1 MDSYWHSR
9 QTLADAAMEKDE
21 RALSIRVH
29 NAYESELRRL
39 NREIAEYYQR
49 YGENGVLEYRRL
61 METMDP
67 KDREL
72 LIRDCDEFLRQHPDM
87 QSIVDVRK
95 SIYKLN
101 RLEGLQASARLH
113 LYQATGDVVQRIDNH
128 IMRQSLRGAN
138 TAAEAMGFGRS
149 FYSMDSDAVRRF
161 VDTVWTGNT
170 SYSQRIWDNT
180 ETLASYVAQDMSKAL
195 ARGDSYQRIAKALEK
210 RFVDVPQS
218 SLMRLVYT
226 EGTYVSRMAQVEEL
240 KREGFDSY
248 TIEVVHDERACEE
261 CEGVNGSTFRFED
274 MQVGVNFPPLHPYC
288 RCQIA
293 PAVNDWGAWQQKQ
306 EELGQRDKTPKQV
319 EKAKE
324 NTMLRWG
331 SKDDKR
337 AKEER
342 IKAYTDRIR
351 DLDSK
356 IVEAAK
362 KGQNGLDRL
371 LSQIS
376 PDEGMI
382 TTQIGAKFDGKEL
395 NVAIR
400 LADMGSD
407 VSFIKASSKPGSHTP
422 DMLKDGVP
430 VEIKRVES
438 SSVKRLF
445 KKMWEASSQSRDIV
459 IDLSLESISEQ
470 DAEKT
475 AKEFLE
481 TPLSRYQSNYEKKHS
496 TGNRNY
502 KKQIRADSVTLMLHD
517 KVITVKR

>member
-1 MDSYWHSR
+1 MSTYWQRR
-9 QTLADAAMEKDE
+9 QNMADAAMERDE
-21 RALSIRVH
+21 RALSKRVGQ
-29 NAYESELRRL
+29 AYTRELKGL
-39 NREIAEYYQR
+39 EREIAEYYQR

-67 KDREL
+67 SDREL

-95 SIYKLN
+95 SIYQLN

-113 LYQATGDVVQRIDNH
+113 LYQATGDVVQRVDNH

-138 TAAEAMGFGRS
+138 TAAEAMGFGRA

-248 TIEVVHDERACEE
+248 IMQAVHDGRTCEQ
-261 CEGVNGSTFRFED
+261 CHGVEGKTFRFED

-293 PAVNDWGAWQQKQ
+293 PAVDDWDAWQQKQ
-306 EELGQRDKTPKQV
+306 DKLGQRQKLARV
-319 EKAKE
+319 EE
-324 NTMLRWG
+324 N
-331 SKDDKR
+331 
-337 AKEER
+337 
-342 IKAYTDRIR
+342 
-351 DLDSK
+351 
-356 IVEAAK
+356 EAFVKAK
-362 KGQNGLDRL
+362 KGGKNRYSVNYKRVNTKEYHDKFGQLPVPKPVQEQLYIQTGRMLQELDGTPYERLVALDARTGDLVADTYSHELVKLAANFNKDELKIVRKHKNGIIL
-371 LSQIS
+371 LHNHPGDSYPSLSDIYS
-376 PDEGMI
+376 AMMTEGVSGSLVSGHGGTVYYI
-382 TTQIGAKFDGKEL
+382 EPIKLHGFEERYSILLEEAKQFTTEIERAQLIAF
-395 NVAIR
+395 IR
-400 LADMGSD
+400 LEEENE
-407 VSFIKASSKPGSHTP
+407 VKKWYRV
-422 DMLKDGVP
+422 LK
-430 VEIKRVES
+430 I
-438 SSVKRLF
+438 
-445 KKMWEASSQSRDIV
+445 
-459 IDLSLESISEQ
+459 
-470 DAEKT
+470 
-475 AKEFLE
+475 
-481 TPLSRYQSNYEKKHS
+481 
-496 TGNRNY
+496 
-502 KKQIRADSVTLMLHD
+502 
-517 KVITVKR
+517 

>member
-1 MDSYWHSR
+1 MDSYWHKR

-49 YGENGVLEYRRL
+49 YGENGILEYRRL

-95 SIYKLN
+95 SIYQLN

-113 LYQATGDVVQRIDNH
+113 LYQATGDVVQRVDNH

-138 TAAEAMGFGRS
+138 TAAEAMGVGRS

-161 VDTVWTGNT
+161 VDTVWTGSA

-226 EGTYVSRMAQVEEL
+226 EGTYVSRMAQAEEL

-248 TIEVVHDERACEE
+248 TIQAVHDGRTCEQ
-261 CEGVNGSTFRFED
+261 CHGVEGKTFRFED

-293 PAVNDWGAWQQKQ
+293 PAVDDWDAWQQKQ
-306 EELGQRDKTPKQV
+306 EEFGQRQKLARV
-319 EKAKE
+319 EE
-324 NTMLRWG
+324 N
-331 SKDDKR
+331 
-337 AKEER
+337 
-342 IKAYTDRIR
+342 
-351 DLDSK
+351 
-356 IVEAAK
+356 EAFVKAK
-362 KGQNGLDRL
+362 KGGKNRYSVNYKRVNTKEYHDKFGQLPVPKPVQEQLYIQTGRMLQELDGTPYERLVALDARTGDLVADTYSHELVKLAANFNKDELKIVRKHKNGIVL
-371 LSQIS
+371 LHNHPGDSYPSLSDIYS
-376 PDEGMI
+376 AMMTEGVSGSLVSGHGGTVYYI
-382 TTQIGAKFDGKEL
+382 EPIKLHGFEERYSILLEEAKQFTTEIERAQLIAF
-395 NVAIR
+395 IR
-400 LADMGSD
+400 LEEENE
-407 VSFIKASSKPGSHTP
+407 VKKWYRV
-422 DMLKDGVP
+422 LK
-430 VEIKRVES
+430 I
-438 SSVKRLF
+438 
-445 KKMWEASSQSRDIV
+445 
-459 IDLSLESISEQ
+459 
-470 DAEKT
+470 
-475 AKEFLE
+475 
-481 TPLSRYQSNYEKKHS
+481 
-496 TGNRNY
+496 
-502 KKQIRADSVTLMLHD
+502 
-517 KVITVKR
+517 

>member
-49 YGENGVLEYRRL
+49 YGENGILEYRRL

-95 SIYKLN
+95 SIYQLN

-113 LYQATGDVVQRIDNH
+113 LYQATGDVVQRVDNH

-138 TAAEAMGFGRS
+138 TAAEAMRFGRS

-161 VDTVWTGNT
+161 VDTVWTGSA

-226 EGTYVSRMAQVEEL
+226 EGTYVSRMAQAEEL

-248 TIEVVHDERACEE
+248 TIQAVHDGRTCEQ
-261 CEGVNGSTFRFED
+261 CHGVEGKTFRFED
-274 MQVGVNFPPLHPYC
+274 IQVGVNFPPIHPYC

-293 PAVNDWGAWQQKQ
+293 PAVDDWDAWQQKQ
-306 EELGQRDKTPKQV
+306 LDKKQAERAAKAVEEKTPIHNVISETSKVVFTKKQVGKKLRKHAREWGLDPSLKEDRDK
-319 EKAKE
+319 
-324 NTMLRWG
+324 
-331 SKDDKR
+331 
-337 AKEER
+337 
-342 IKAYTDRIR
+342 
-351 DLDSK
+351 
-356 IVEAAK
+356 
-362 KGQNGLDRL
+362 
-371 LSQIS
+371 
-376 PDEGMI
+376 
-382 TTQIGAKFDGKEL
+382 F
-395 NVAIR
+395 
-400 LADMGSD
+400 
-407 VSFIKASSKPGSHTP
+407 
-422 DMLKDGVP
+422 
-430 VEIKRVES
+430 VEICNEIIENAERV
-438 SSVKRLF
+438 
-445 KKMWEASSQSRDIV
+445 
-459 IDLSLESISEQ
+459 
-470 DAEKT
+470 
-475 AKEFLE
+475 
-481 TPLSRYQSNYEKKHS
+481 S
-496 TGNRNY
+496 TGEWWGQDNSPCTFYEYDGNLVIVDSEGNFVTVMRGGATNVRY
-502 KKQIRADSVTLMLHD
+502 SRSTKKDSRA
-517 KVITVKR
+517 

>member
-29 NAYESELRRL
+29 NSYESELRRL

-61 METMDP
+61 METMDA

-95 SIYKLN
+95 SIYQLN

-113 LYQATGDVVQRIDNH
+113 LYQATGDMVQRIDNH

-161 VDTVWTGNT
+161 VDTAWTGNT

-293 PAVNDWGAWQQKQ
+293 PAVDDWDAWQQKQ
-306 EELGQRDKTPKQV
+306 EELAKQKQARV
-319 EKAKE
+319 EENEAFVKAKKDGKNRYSVNYKRV
-324 NTMLRWG
+324 NTKEYHDKFGQLPVSKPVQEQLYIQTGRMLQELDGTPYERLVALDARTGDLVADTYSHELVKLAANFDKDELKIVRKHKNGTILLHNHPGDSYPSFADVYSAMTTEGVSG
-331 SKDDKR
+331 SLVSGHGGTVYYIEPLQLQGF
-337 AKEER
+337 EER
-342 IKAYTDRIR
+342 YNILLEEAKQFTTEMERAQLIAFINLEEENEVKKWYRV
-351 DLDSK
+351 LK
-356 IVEAAK
+356 I
-362 KGQNGLDRL
+362 
-371 LSQIS
+371 
-376 PDEGMI
+376 
-382 TTQIGAKFDGKEL
+382 
-395 NVAIR
+395 
-400 LADMGSD
+400 
-407 VSFIKASSKPGSHTP
+407 
-422 DMLKDGVP
+422 
-430 VEIKRVES
+430 
-438 SSVKRLF
+438 
-445 KKMWEASSQSRDIV
+445 
-459 IDLSLESISEQ
+459 
-470 DAEKT
+470 
-475 AKEFLE
+475 
-481 TPLSRYQSNYEKKHS
+481 
-496 TGNRNY
+496 
-502 KKQIRADSVTLMLHD
+502 
-517 KVITVKR
+517 

>member
-1 MDSYWHSR
+1 MDSYWHQR

-21 RALSIRVH
+21 RALSVRVH

-61 METMDP
+61 METMDA

-72 LIRDCDEFLRQHPDM
+72 LIRDCDEFLRQNPDM

-95 SIYKLN
+95 SIYQLN

-149 FYSMDSDAVRRF
+149 FYNMDSDAVRRF

-261 CEGVNGSTFRFED
+261 CEGVSGSTFRFED

-293 PAVNDWGAWQQKQ
+293 PAVSDWDAWQQKQ
-306 EELGQRDKTPKQV
+306 EELGQRQA
-319 EKAKE
+319 EK
-324 NTMLRWG
+324 
-331 SKDDKR
+331 
-337 AKEER
+337 
-342 IKAYTDRIR
+342 
-351 DLDSK
+351 
-356 IVEAAK
+356 AAK
-362 KGQNGLDRL
+362 KKAGYKVSAGRR
-371 LSQIS
+371 SRIFGEPEEAS
-376 PDEGMI
+376 FI
-382 TTQIGAKFDGKEL
+382 FDGKEIWSGTGTVNNVDMPPKEDL
-395 NVAIR
+395 LKLLPGSGHTSLHNVA
-400 LADMGSD
+400 L
-407 VSFIKASSKPGSHTP
+407 VHTHTTRVGGTLSVE
-422 DMLKDGVP
+422 DINVLVEYGLKSNTARETQGEKRQFVLERTHEANIELGREL
-430 VEIKRVES
+430 VEDY
-438 SSVKRLF
+438 RLF
-445 KKMWEASSQSRDIV
+445 IQATWDRVSYSYW
-459 IDLSLESISEQ
+459 LEHYQALGIPFYDADTTE
-470 DAEKT
+470 AEKMLR
-475 AKEFLE
+475 EFQHKWLME
-481 TPLSRYQSNYEKKHS
+481 NAQRYGYNY
-496 TGNRNY
+496 Y
-502 KKQIRADSVTLMLHD
+502 
-517 KVITVKR
+517 VK

>member
-95 SIYKLN
+95 SIYQLN

-128 IMRQSLRGAN
+128 IVRQSLRGAN

-293 PAVNDWGAWQQKQ
+293 PAVDDWDVWQQKQ
-306 EELGQRDKTPKQV
+306 EELARQ
-319 EKAKE
+319 KAMEESYE
-324 NTMLRWG
+324 NWEG
-331 SKDDKR
+331 
-337 AKEER
+337 
-342 IKAYTDRIR
+342 
-351 DLDSK
+351 
-356 IVEAAK
+356 VGAK
-362 KGQNGLDRL
+362 KGDKRKVGRISDNPLNPKPGDGSVVYVKDKDKLEPHEIRTVDDLVRL
-371 LSQIS
+371 GYKVVVSKEDSSAASNIDL
-376 PDEGMI
+376 EL
-382 TTQIGAKFDGKEL
+382 GADKQKWEMK
-395 NVAIR
+395 NVAGGKSSINKR
-400 LADMGSD
+400 MREAYHKWVKLGLKADD
-407 VSFIKASSKPGSHTP
+407 ET
-422 DMLKDGVP
+422 
-430 VEIKRVES
+430 RV
-438 SSVKRLF
+438 
-445 KKMWEASSQSRDIV
+445 
-459 IDLSLESISEQ
+459 
-470 DAEKT
+470 
-475 AKEFLE
+475 
-481 TPLSRYQSNYEKKHS
+481 
-496 TGNRNY
+496 
-502 KKQIRADSVTLMLHD
+502 
-517 KVITVKR
+517 VITSYGSEIDEETIIEEIASRMKDYAAEVIYIYRSGEKAIFLKS

>member
-67 KDREL
+67 SDREL
-72 LIRDCDEFLRQHPDM
+72 LIRDCDEFLRQHPNM

-95 SIYKLN
+95 SIYQLN

-261 CEGVNGSTFRFED
+261 CEGVNGSTFRFDD

-293 PAVNDWGAWQQKQ
+293 PAVDDWDAWQQKQ
-306 EELGQRDKTPKQV
+306 EELGQRQAEKT
-319 EKAKE
+319 
-324 NTMLRWG
+324 L
-331 SKDDKR
+331 
-337 AKEER
+337 ER
-342 IKAYTDRIR
+342 ISGARGAVSGALY
-351 DLDSK
+351 S
-356 IVEAAK
+356 
-362 KGQNGLDRL
+362 
-371 LSQIS
+371 
-376 PDEGMI
+376 DEVSNHSRME
-382 TTQIGAKFDGKEL
+382 QH
-395 NVAIR
+395 AIR
-400 LADMGSD
+400 YYDAVRSRDRTEEITKVTNNS
-407 VSFIKASSKPGSHTP
+407 
-422 DMLKDGVP
+422 GV
-430 VEIKRVES
+430 
-438 SSVKRLF
+438 
-445 KKMWEASSQSRDIV
+445 SRDIV
-459 IDLSLESISEQ
+459 EDAYQHIFYDIHLNDDNELTRFDPDYYMAVSWQHLSNNEDIQEMDIVMLYHE
-470 DAEKT
+470 ATEKHLMDNGMPYVEAHHMT
-475 AKEFLE
+475 E
-481 TPLSRYQSNYEKKHS
+481 EKFGYDYGSMVEELKKRKKG
-496 TGNRNY
+496 GN
-502 KKQIRADSVTLMLHD
+502 Q
-517 KVITVKR
+517 

>member
-21 RALSIRVH
+21 RALSVRVH

-95 SIYKLN
+95 SIYQLN

-128 IMRQSLRGAN
+128 IVRQSLRGAN

-149 FYSMDSDAVRRF
+149 FYNMDSDAVRRF

-293 PAVNDWGAWQQKQ
+293 PAVDDWDAWQQKQ
-306 EELGQRDKTPKQV
+306 EELARQ
-319 EKAKE
+319 KAMEESYE
-324 NTMLRWG
+324 NWEG
-331 SKDDKR
+331 
-337 AKEER
+337 
-342 IKAYTDRIR
+342 
-351 DLDSK
+351 
-356 IVEAAK
+356 VGAK
-362 KGQNGLDRL
+362 KGDKRKVGRISDNPLNPKPGDGSVVYVKDKDKLEPHEIRTVDDLVRL
-371 LSQIS
+371 GYKVVVSKEDSSAASNIDL
-376 PDEGMI
+376 EL
-382 TTQIGAKFDGKEL
+382 GADKQKWEMK
-395 NVAIR
+395 NVAGGKSSINKR
-400 LADMGSD
+400 MREAYHKWVKLGLKADD
-407 VSFIKASSKPGSHTP
+407 ET
-422 DMLKDGVP
+422 
-430 VEIKRVES
+430 RV
-438 SSVKRLF
+438 
-445 KKMWEASSQSRDIV
+445 
-459 IDLSLESISEQ
+459 
-470 DAEKT
+470 
-475 AKEFLE
+475 
-481 TPLSRYQSNYEKKHS
+481 
-496 TGNRNY
+496 
-502 KKQIRADSVTLMLHD
+502 
-517 KVITVKR
+517 VITSYGSEIDEETIIEEIASRMKDYAAEVIYIYRSGEKAIFLKS

>member
-1 MDSYWHSR
+1 MDSYWHQR

-21 RALSIRVH
+21 RALSLRVH

-95 SIYKLN
+95 SIYQLN

-261 CEGVNGSTFRFED
+261 CEGVSGSTFRFED

-293 PAVNDWGAWQQKQ
+293 PAVSDWDAWESEQID
-306 EELGQRDKTPKQV
+306 RDKVRKVLGFSEGEGELENWKKERENLSVDMEKIRSKTYRSHVRQMFGELSDTVQQDIERMLSHRSGTPYEDLYV
-319 EKAKE
+319 YDLTDGA
-324 NTMLRWG
+324 RIG
-331 SKDDKR
+331 SVVTHQKPFEVNPT
-337 AKEER
+337 EE
-342 IKAYTDRIR
+342 I
-351 DLDSK
+351 
-356 IVEAAK
+356 AK
-362 KGQNGLDRL
+362 KIRGVVEEGHAVSILHNHPGSSIPSAPDIQSL
-371 LSQIS
+371 IS
-376 PDEGMI
+376 
-382 TTQIGAKFDGKEL
+382 TGAKFGVIAAHDGTIYRFE
-395 NVAIR
+395 VVGDPAPEYTIDVDTVQR
-400 LADMGSD
+400 L
-407 VSFIKASSKPGSHTP
+407 
-422 DMLKDGVP
+422 LQL
-430 VEIKRVES
+430 R
-438 SSVKRLF
+438 
-445 KKMWEASSQSRDIV
+445 
-459 IDLSLESISEQ
+459 Q
-470 DAEKT
+470 DD
-475 AKEFLE
+475 
-481 TPLSRYQSNYEKKHS
+481 SEKKLLEAFERLLGVRIEHL
-496 TGNRNY
+496 R
-502 KKQIRADSVTLMLHD
+502 
-517 KVITVKR
+517 

>member
-21 RALSIRVH
+21 RALSVRVH

-95 SIYKLN
+95 SIYQLN

-138 TAAEAMGFGRS
+138 TTAEAMGFGRA

-261 CEGVNGSTFRFED
+261 CEGVSGSTFRFED

-293 PAVNDWGAWQQKQ
+293 PAVDDWDAWQQKQ
-306 EELGQRDKTPKQV
+306 EELARQ
-319 EKAKE
+319 KAMEESYE
-324 NTMLRWG
+324 NWEG
-331 SKDDKR
+331 
-337 AKEER
+337 
-342 IKAYTDRIR
+342 
-351 DLDSK
+351 
-356 IVEAAK
+356 VGAK
-362 KGQNGLDRL
+362 KGDKRKVGKLSDNPFNPKPGDGSVVYVKDKDKLEPHEIRTVDDLVRL
-371 LSQIS
+371 GYKVVVSKEDSSAASNIDL
-376 PDEGMI
+376 EL
-382 TTQIGAKFDGKEL
+382 GADKQKWEMK
-395 NVAIR
+395 NVAGGKSSINKR
-400 LADMGSD
+400 MREAYHKWVKLGLKADD
-407 VSFIKASSKPGSHTP
+407 ET
-422 DMLKDGVP
+422 
-430 VEIKRVES
+430 RV
-438 SSVKRLF
+438 
-445 KKMWEASSQSRDIV
+445 
-459 IDLSLESISEQ
+459 
-470 DAEKT
+470 
-475 AKEFLE
+475 
-481 TPLSRYQSNYEKKHS
+481 
-496 TGNRNY
+496 
-502 KKQIRADSVTLMLHD
+502 
-517 KVITVKR
+517 VITSYGSEIDEETIIEEIASRMKDYAAEVIYIYRSGEKAIFLKS

>member
-1 MDSYWHSR
+1 M
-9 QTLADAAMEKDE
+9 
-21 RALSIRVH
+21 
-29 NAYESELRRL
+29 

-49 YGENGVLEYRRL
+49 YGENGILEYRRL

-95 SIYKLN
+95 SIYQLN

-113 LYQATGDVVQRIDNH
+113 LYQATGDVVQRVDNH

-161 VDTVWTGNT
+161 VDTVWTGSA

-226 EGTYVSRMAQVEEL
+226 EGTYVSRMAQAEEL

-248 TIEVVHDERACEE
+248 TIQAVHDGRTCEQ
-261 CEGVNGSTFRFED
+261 CHGVEGKTFRFED

-293 PAVNDWGAWQQKQ
+293 PAVDDWDAWQQKQ
-306 EELGQRDKTPKQV
+306 EEFGQRQKLARV
-319 EKAKE
+319 EE
-324 NTMLRWG
+324 N
-331 SKDDKR
+331 
-337 AKEER
+337 
-342 IKAYTDRIR
+342 
-351 DLDSK
+351 
-356 IVEAAK
+356 EAFVKAK
-362 KGQNGLDRL
+362 KGGKNRYSVNYKRVNTKEYHDKFGQLPVPKPVQEQLYIQTGRMLQELDGTPYERLVALDARTGDLVADTYSHELVKLAANFNKDELKIVRKHKNGIVL
-371 LSQIS
+371 LHNHPGDSYPSLSDIYS
-376 PDEGMI
+376 AMMTEGVSGSLVSGHGGTVYYI
-382 TTQIGAKFDGKEL
+382 EPIKLHGFEERYSILLEEAKQFTTEIERAQLIAF
-395 NVAIR
+395 IR
-400 LADMGSD
+400 LEEENE
-407 VSFIKASSKPGSHTP
+407 VKKWYRV
-422 DMLKDGVP
+422 LK
-430 VEIKRVES
+430 I
-438 SSVKRLF
+438 
-445 KKMWEASSQSRDIV
+445 
-459 IDLSLESISEQ
+459 
-470 DAEKT
+470 
-475 AKEFLE
+475 
-481 TPLSRYQSNYEKKHS
+481 
-496 TGNRNY
+496 
-502 KKQIRADSVTLMLHD
+502 
-517 KVITVKR
+517 

>member
-95 SIYKLN
+95 SIYQLN

-113 LYQATGDVVQRIDNH
+113 LYQATGDVAQRIDNH

-138 TAAEAMGFGRS
+138 AAAEAMGFGRS

-248 TIEVVHDERACEE
+248 TMQAVHDGKACEQ
-261 CEGVNGSTFRFED
+261 CHGVEGKTFRFED

-293 PAVNDWGAWQQKQ
+293 PAVDDWDAWQQRQ
-306 EELGQRDKTPKQV
+306 EELARQKQARV
-319 EKAKE
+319 EENEAFVKAKKNGKNRYSVNYKRVNTKEYHDKFGQLPVSTQVQEQLYVQTGRMLQELDGTPYERLVALDARTGDLVADTYSHELVKLAANFDKDELKIVRKHKNGTILLHNHPGDSYPSLADIYSAMTTE
-324 NTMLRWG
+324 NVLG
-331 SKDDKR
+331 SLVSGHGGTVYYIEPIKLHDF
-337 AKEER
+337 EER
-342 IKAYTDRIR
+342 YNILLEMAKQLTTEIEDAQQIALMRLIKENEVKKWYRV
-351 DLDSK
+351 LK
-356 IVEAAK
+356 I
-362 KGQNGLDRL
+362 
-371 LSQIS
+371 
-376 PDEGMI
+376 
-382 TTQIGAKFDGKEL
+382 
-395 NVAIR
+395 
-400 LADMGSD
+400 
-407 VSFIKASSKPGSHTP
+407 
-422 DMLKDGVP
+422 
-430 VEIKRVES
+430 
-438 SSVKRLF
+438 
-445 KKMWEASSQSRDIV
+445 
-459 IDLSLESISEQ
+459 
-470 DAEKT
+470 
-475 AKEFLE
+475 
-481 TPLSRYQSNYEKKHS
+481 
-496 TGNRNY
+496 
-502 KKQIRADSVTLMLHD
+502 
-517 KVITVKR
+517 

>member
-95 SIYKLN
+95 SIYQLN

-138 TAAEAMGFGRS
+138 TAAETMGFGRS

-248 TIEVVHDERACEE
+248 TMQAVHDGKACEQ
-261 CEGVNGSTFRFED
+261 CHGVEGKTFRFED

-293 PAVNDWGAWQQKQ
+293 PAVDDWDAWQQKQ
-306 EELGQRDKTPKQV
+306 EELAKQKQARV
-319 EKAKE
+319 EENEAFVKAKKNGKNRYSVNYKRV
-324 NTMLRWG
+324 NTKEYHDKFGQLPVSKPVQEQLYIQTGRMLQELDGTPYERLVALDARTGDLVADTYSHELFKSRANFDKDELKIVRKHKNGTILLHNHPGDSYPSLADIYSAMMTEGVSG
-331 SKDDKR
+331 SLVSGHGGTVYYIEPLQLQGF
-337 AKEER
+337 EER
-342 IKAYTDRIR
+342 YNILLEEAKQFTTEMERAQLIAFINLEEENEVKKWYRV
-351 DLDSK
+351 LK
-356 IVEAAK
+356 I
-362 KGQNGLDRL
+362 
-371 LSQIS
+371 
-376 PDEGMI
+376 
-382 TTQIGAKFDGKEL
+382 
-395 NVAIR
+395 
-400 LADMGSD
+400 
-407 VSFIKASSKPGSHTP
+407 
-422 DMLKDGVP
+422 
-430 VEIKRVES
+430 
-438 SSVKRLF
+438 
-445 KKMWEASSQSRDIV
+445 
-459 IDLSLESISEQ
+459 
-470 DAEKT
+470 
-475 AKEFLE
+475 
-481 TPLSRYQSNYEKKHS
+481 
-496 TGNRNY
+496 
-502 KKQIRADSVTLMLHD
+502 
-517 KVITVKR
+517 

>member
-21 RALSIRVH
+21 RALSLRVH

-113 LYQATGDVVQRIDNH
+113 LYQATGDVAQRIDNH

-248 TIEVVHDERACEE
+248 TMQAVHDGKACEQ
-261 CEGVNGSTFRFED
+261 CHGVEGKTFRFED

-293 PAVNDWGAWQQKQ
+293 PAVDDWGAWQQKQ
-306 EELGQRDKTPKQV
+306 EELARQKLSRV
-319 EKAKE
+319 EE
-324 NTMLRWG
+324 NE
-331 SKDDKR
+331 
-337 AKEER
+337 AF
-342 IKAYTDRIR
+342 IR
-351 DLDSK
+351 
-356 IVEAAK
+356 AK
-362 KGQNGLDRL
+362 KGDKNRYSVNYKRVNTKEYHDKFGQLSVPKPVQEQLYIQTGRMLQELDGTPYERLVSLDARTGDLVADTYSHELVKLAACFNKDELEIVRKHKNGTIL
-371 LSQIS
+371 LHNHPGDSYPS
-376 PDEGMI
+376 
-382 TTQIGAKFDGKEL
+382 
-395 NVAIR
+395 
-400 LADMGSD
+400 LADIYSAMMTEGVSGSL
-407 VSFIKASSKPGSHTP
+407 VSGHGGTMYYIEPIKLRDFEERYNILLEEAKQFTTEIERAQLIAFIHLEEENEVKKWYRV
-422 DMLKDGVP
+422 LK
-430 VEIKRVES
+430 I
-438 SSVKRLF
+438 
-445 KKMWEASSQSRDIV
+445 
-459 IDLSLESISEQ
+459 
-470 DAEKT
+470 
-475 AKEFLE
+475 
-481 TPLSRYQSNYEKKHS
+481 
-496 TGNRNY
+496 
-502 KKQIRADSVTLMLHD
+502 
-517 KVITVKR
+517 

>member
-39 NREIAEYYQR
+39 NREIASYYQR
-49 YGENGVLEYRRL
+49 YGEDNVIAYRRL

-67 KDREL
+67 VDRDL
-72 LIRDCDEFLRQHPDM
+72 LIRDCDKFLRQYPDM

-95 SIYKLN
+95 SIYQLN
-101 RLEGLQASARLH
+101 RLEGLQASARVHFYNVTFEVSGYVDKH
-113 LYQATGDVVQRIDNH
+113 LLE
-128 IMRQSLRGAN
+128 QSLRGAN
-138 TAAEAMGFGRS
+138 TAAEAMGFGRA

-170 SYSQRIWDNT
+170 SYSKRIWDNT
-180 ETLASYVAQDMSKAL
+180 ETLASYVAQDMAKAF

-226 EGTYVSRMAQVEEL
+226 EGTYVSRMAQAEEL

-248 TIEVVHDERACEE
+248 TMQAVHDGRTCEQ
-261 CEGVNGSTFRFED
+261 CHGVEGKTFRFED

-293 PAVNDWGAWQQKQ
+293 PAVDDWDAW
-306 EELGQRDKTPKQV
+306 EAGQRDKTPKQV

-331 SKDDKR
+331 SDDGKR

-376 PDEGMI
+376 PDQGMI
-382 TTQIGAKFDGKEL
+382 TTQTGAKFDGKEL

-400 LADMGSD
+400 LAGAGSD

-459 IDLSLESISEQ
+459 IDLSLETISEQ

>member
-72 LIRDCDEFLRQHPDM
+72 LIRDCDEFLRQHPGM

-95 SIYKLN
+95 SIYQLN
-101 RLEGLQASARLH
+101 RLEGLQTSARLH
-113 LYQATGDVVQRIDNH
+113 LYQATGDMVQRIDNH
-128 IMRQSLRGAN
+128 IVRQSLRGAN
-138 TAAEAMGFGRS
+138 TAAEAMGFGRA

-248 TIEVVHDERACEE
+248 TMQAVHDGKACEQ
-261 CEGVNGSTFRFED
+261 CHGVEGKTFRFED

-293 PAVNDWGAWQQKQ
+293 PAVDDWDAWQQKQ
-306 EELGQRDKTPKQV
+306 EELARQKATEDARENWEGVGAKKASKRKIGELSGNPLNPKPGEGSVTYEKPRDNLEPHEVKTVDDLVRFGYKVVVSGEDPDAPANIDLELGPKRQKWEMKNVGDGKHAV
-319 EKAKE
+319 EDRMRDGYHKWKKLGINPSESRMVITSYNATKDE
-324 NTMLRWG
+324 QDIIDDIKFRMKKYAVEVIYIYRDG
-331 SKDDKR
+331 SK
-337 AKEER
+337 
-342 IKAYTDRIR
+342 
-351 DLDSK
+351 
-356 IVEAAK
+356 
-362 KGQNGLDRL
+362 
-371 LSQIS
+371 
-376 PDEGMI
+376 
-382 TTQIGAKFDGKEL
+382 
-395 NVAIR
+395 
-400 LADMGSD
+400 
-407 VSFIKASSKPGSHTP
+407 
-422 DMLKDGVP
+422 
-430 VEIKRVES
+430 
-438 SSVKRLF
+438 
-445 KKMWEASSQSRDIV
+445 
-459 IDLSLESISEQ
+459 SI
-470 DAEKT
+470 
-475 AKEFLE
+475 F
-481 TPLSRYQSNYEKKHS
+481 LSR
-496 TGNRNY
+496 
-502 KKQIRADSVTLMLHD
+502 
-517 KVITVKR
+517 

>member
-29 NAYESELRRL
+29 SAYESELRRL

-49 YGENGVLEYRRL
+49 YGENDVLEYRRL

-95 SIYKLN
+95 SIYQLN

-128 IMRQSLRGAN
+128 IVRQSLRGAN

-261 CEGVNGSTFRFED
+261 CEGVNGSTFRFDD

-293 PAVNDWGAWQQKQ
+293 PAVDDWDAWQQKQ
-306 EELGQRDKTPKQV
+306 EELGQ
-319 EKAKE
+319 
-324 NTMLRWG
+324 
-331 SKDDKR
+331 
-337 AKEER
+337 
-342 IKAYTDRIR
+342 
-351 DLDSK
+351 
-356 IVEAAK
+356 
-362 KGQNGLDRL
+362 GQ
-371 LSQIS
+371 
-376 PDEGMI
+376 
-382 TTQIGAKFDGKEL
+382 
-395 NVAIR
+395 
-400 LADMGSD
+400 
-407 VSFIKASSKPGSHTP
+407 
-422 DMLKDGVP
+422 
-430 VEIKRVES
+430 
-438 SSVKRLF
+438 
-445 KKMWEASSQSRDIV
+445 
-459 IDLSLESISEQ
+459 
-470 DAEKT
+470 AEKT
-475 AKEFLE
+475 LE
-481 TPLSRYQSNYEKKHS
+481 RISGARGAVSGALYSDEVGNFDRMEQHAIRYYDAVRSRDRTEEITKVTNNSGVSRDVVEDAYQHIFYDLHLDHKNNLTRFDPDYYMAVSWQHLSNNEDIQEMDIVMLYHEATEKHLMDNGMPYVEAHCTANEKYGYNYESFVEELKKRKKG
-496 TGNRNY
+496 GN
-502 KKQIRADSVTLMLHD
+502 Q
-517 KVITVKR
+517 

>member
-49 YGENGVLEYRRL
+49 YGENGILEYRRL

-95 SIYKLN
+95 SIYQLN

-113 LYQATGDVVQRIDNH
+113 LYQATGDVVQRVDNH

-161 VDTVWTGNT
+161 VDTVWTGSA

-226 EGTYVSRMAQVEEL
+226 EGTYVSRMAQAEEL

-248 TIEVVHDERACEE
+248 TIQAVHDGRTCEQ
-261 CEGVNGSTFRFED
+261 CHGVEGKTFRFED

-293 PAVNDWGAWQQKQ
+293 PAVDDWDAWQQKQ
-306 EELGQRDKTPKQV
+306 EEFGQRQKLARV
-319 EKAKE
+319 EE
-324 NTMLRWG
+324 N
-331 SKDDKR
+331 
-337 AKEER
+337 
-342 IKAYTDRIR
+342 
-351 DLDSK
+351 
-356 IVEAAK
+356 EAFVKAK
-362 KGQNGLDRL
+362 KGGKNRYSVNYKRVNTKEYHDKFGQLPVPKPVQEQLYIQTGRMLQELDGTPYERLVALDARTGDLVADTYSHELVKLAANFNKDELKIVRKHKNGIVL
-371 LSQIS
+371 LHNHPGDSYPSLSDIYS
-376 PDEGMI
+376 AMMTEGVSGSLVSGHGGTVYYI
-382 TTQIGAKFDGKEL
+382 EPIKLHGFEERYSILLEEAKQFTTEIERAQLIAF
-395 NVAIR
+395 IR
-400 LADMGSD
+400 LEEENE
-407 VSFIKASSKPGSHTP
+407 VKKWYRV
-422 DMLKDGVP
+422 LK
-430 VEIKRVES
+430 I
-438 SSVKRLF
+438 
-445 KKMWEASSQSRDIV
+445 
-459 IDLSLESISEQ
+459 
-470 DAEKT
+470 
-475 AKEFLE
+475 
-481 TPLSRYQSNYEKKHS
+481 
-496 TGNRNY
+496 
-502 KKQIRADSVTLMLHD
+502 
-517 KVITVKR
+517 

>member
-21 RALSIRVH
+21 RALSVRVH

-95 SIYKLN
+95 SIYQLN

-293 PAVNDWGAWQQKQ
+293 PAVDDWDAWQQKQ
-306 EELGQRDKTPKQV
+306 EELGQRQNEVRV
-319 EKAKE
+319 EE
-324 NTMLRWG
+324 N
-331 SKDDKR
+331 
-337 AKEER
+337 
-342 IKAYTDRIR
+342 
-351 DLDSK
+351 
-356 IVEAAK
+356 EAFVKAK
-362 KGQNGLDRL
+362 KGDKND
-371 LSQIS
+371 
-376 PDEGMI
+376 
-382 TTQIGAKFDGKEL
+382 F
-395 NVAIR
+395 
-400 LADMGSD
+400 
-407 VSFIKASSKPGSHTP
+407 
-422 DMLKDGVP
+422 
-430 VEIKRVES
+430 
-438 SSVKRLF
+438 SV
-445 KKMWEASSQSRDIV
+445 
-459 IDLSLESISEQ
+459 
-470 DAEKT
+470 
-475 AKEFLE
+475 
-481 TPLSRYQSNYEKKHS
+481 
-496 TGNRNY
+496 NY
-502 KKQIRADSVTLMLHD
+502 KKVNTKEYHD
-517 KVITVKR
+517 KFRRLPLPKPVQEQLYIRTGRILQELDGTKYERLVALDIKTGDLVADTYSHELVESKATFDDDERKLVHSHKNGVVLLHNHPGDSPPSFVDIRSVLTNENVFGSLVSGHGGTVYYIEPIKLQDFEERYNILLEIAKQLTTEAEEAQSIALMHLEEENEVKKWFRISKF

>member
-49 YGENGVLEYRRL
+49 YGENGILEYRRL

-113 LYQATGDVVQRIDNH
+113 LYQATGDVAQRIDNH

-138 TAAEAMGFGRS
+138 TAAEAMGFGRA
-149 FYSMDSDAVRRF
+149 FYNIDSDLVRRF
-161 VDTVWTGNT
+161 IDAVWTGNT

-180 ETLASYVAQDMSKAL
+180 ETLASYVAQDMSKAF
-195 ARGDSYQRIAKALEK
+195 ARGDSYERIAKALSK

-248 TIEVVHDERACEE
+248 TIQVVHDGRTCEQ
-261 CEGVNGSTFRFED
+261 CHGVEGKTFRFED

-293 PAVNDWGAWQQKQ
+293 PAVEDWDAWQAAQLDKKQAERAAKAVEEKKTNKHKTKIFGDIVATSHQLGKKIGKHAKDWGLDPSDSDDRYKLQSIIEDIIDHADKVSQGNWR
-306 EELGQRDKTPKQV
+306 GQPNPCTFYERDGNLV
-319 EKAKE
+319 
-324 NTMLRWG
+324 
-331 SKDDKR
+331 
-337 AKEER
+337 
-342 IKAYTDRIR
+342 
-351 DLDSK
+351 
-356 IVEAAK
+356 IVNANNEFVTVMR
-362 KGQNGLDRL
+362 G
-371 LSQIS
+371 
-376 PDEGMI
+376 
-382 TTQIGAKFDGKEL
+382 GAT
-395 NVAIR
+395 NV
-400 LADMGSD
+400 
-407 VSFIKASSKPGSHTP
+407 
-422 DMLKDGVP
+422 
-430 VEIKRVES
+430 
-438 SSVKRLF
+438 
-445 KKMWEASSQSRDIV
+445 
-459 IDLSLESISEQ
+459 
-470 DAEKT
+470 
-475 AKEFLE
+475 
-481 TPLSRYQSNYEKKHS
+481 RYQSTIANFGS
-496 TGNRNY
+496 
-502 KKQIRADSVTLMLHD
+502 
-517 KVITVKR
+517 

>member
-21 RALSIRVH
+21 RALSLRVH

-95 SIYKLN
+95 SIYQLN

-128 IMRQSLRGAN
+128 IVRQSLRGAN
-138 TAAEAMGFGRS
+138 TAAEAMGFGRA

-161 VDTVWTGNT
+161 VDTVWTGDT

-293 PAVNDWGAWQQKQ
+293 PAVDDWDAWQQKQ
-306 EELGQRDKTPKQV
+306 EELGQRQNEVRV
-319 EKAKE
+319 EE
-324 NTMLRWG
+324 N
-331 SKDDKR
+331 
-337 AKEER
+337 
-342 IKAYTDRIR
+342 
-351 DLDSK
+351 
-356 IVEAAK
+356 EAFVKAK
-362 KGQNGLDRL
+362 KGDKND
-371 LSQIS
+371 
-376 PDEGMI
+376 
-382 TTQIGAKFDGKEL
+382 F
-395 NVAIR
+395 
-400 LADMGSD
+400 
-407 VSFIKASSKPGSHTP
+407 
-422 DMLKDGVP
+422 
-430 VEIKRVES
+430 
-438 SSVKRLF
+438 SV
-445 KKMWEASSQSRDIV
+445 
-459 IDLSLESISEQ
+459 
-470 DAEKT
+470 
-475 AKEFLE
+475 
-481 TPLSRYQSNYEKKHS
+481 
-496 TGNRNY
+496 NY
-502 KKQIRADSVTLMLHD
+502 KKVNTKEYHD
-517 KVITVKR
+517 KFRRLPLPKPVQEQLYIQTGRMLQELDGTAYERLVALDAGTGDLVADTYSHELVELKATFDDDERKLIHNHKNGVVLLHNHPGDSPPSFVDIRSVLTNENVFGSLVSGHGGTVYYIEPIKLQDLEERYNILLEIAKQLTTEAEEAQSIALMHLEEENEVKKWFRITKF

>member
-95 SIYKLN
+95 SIYQLN

-128 IMRQSLRGAN
+128 IVRQSLRGAN

-195 ARGDSYQRIAKALEK
+195 ARGDSFQRIAKALEK

-293 PAVNDWGAWQQKQ
+293 PAVDDWDAWQQKQ
-306 EELGQRDKTPKQV
+306 EELARQKVMD
-319 EKAKE
+319 ESYE
-324 NTMLRWG
+324 NWEG
-331 SKDDKR
+331 
-337 AKEER
+337 
-342 IKAYTDRIR
+342 
-351 DLDSK
+351 
-356 IVEAAK
+356 VGAK
-362 KGQNGLDRL
+362 KGDKRKVGRISDNPLNPKPGDGSVVYVKDKDKLEPHEIRTVDDLVRL
-371 LSQIS
+371 GYKVVVSKEDSSAASNIDL
-376 PDEGMI
+376 EL
-382 TTQIGAKFDGKEL
+382 GADKQKWEMK
-395 NVAIR
+395 NVAGGKSSINKR
-400 LADMGSD
+400 MREAYHKWVKLGLKADD
-407 VSFIKASSKPGSHTP
+407 ET
-422 DMLKDGVP
+422 
-430 VEIKRVES
+430 RV
-438 SSVKRLF
+438 
-445 KKMWEASSQSRDIV
+445 
-459 IDLSLESISEQ
+459 
-470 DAEKT
+470 
-475 AKEFLE
+475 
-481 TPLSRYQSNYEKKHS
+481 
-496 TGNRNY
+496 
-502 KKQIRADSVTLMLHD
+502 
-517 KVITVKR
+517 VITSYGSEIDEETIIEEIASRMKDYAAEVIYIYRSGEKAIFLKS

>member
-95 SIYKLN
+95 SIYQLN

-138 TAAEAMGFGRS
+138 TAAEAMGFGRA

-261 CEGVNGSTFRFED
+261 CEGVSGSTFRFED

-293 PAVNDWGAWQQKQ
+293 PAVSDWDAWESEQID
-306 EELGQRDKTPKQV
+306 RDKVRKVLGFSEGEGELENWKKRKRKSFRRYGENQV
-319 EKAKE
+319 
-324 NTMLRWG
+324 
-331 SKDDKR
+331 
-337 AKEER
+337 
-342 IKAYTDRIR
+342 
-351 DLDSK
+351 
-356 IVEAAK
+356 
-362 KGQNGLDRL
+362 
-371 LSQIS
+371 
-376 PDEGMI
+376 
-382 TTQIGAKFDGKEL
+382 
-395 NVAIR
+395 
-400 LADMGSD
+400 
-407 VSFIKASSKPGSHTP
+407 
-422 DMLKDGVP
+422 
-430 VEIKRVES
+430 
-438 SSVKRLF
+438 
-445 KKMWEASSQSRDIV
+445 
-459 IDLSLESISEQ
+459 
-470 DAEKT
+470 
-475 AKEFLE
+475 
-481 TPLSRYQSNYEKKHS
+481 
-496 TGNRNY
+496 
-502 KKQIRADSVTLMLHD
+502 
-517 KVITVKR
+517 

>member
-95 SIYKLN
+95 SIYQLN

-128 IMRQSLRGAN
+128 IMHQSLRGAN

-274 MQVGVNFPPLHPYC
+274 MQVGVNFPPIHPYC

-293 PAVNDWGAWQQKQ
+293 PAVTDWDAWQARQ
-306 EELGQRDKTPKQV
+306 EELEKRKAR
-319 EKAKE
+319 EKAYE
-324 NTMLRWG
+324 NWEG
-331 SKDDKR
+331 
-337 AKEER
+337 
-342 IKAYTDRIR
+342 
-351 DLDSK
+351 
-356 IVEAAK
+356 VGAK
-362 KGQNGLDRL
+362 KGDKRKIGRISDNPLNPKPGDGSVVYVKDKDKLEPHEMRTVDDLVRL
-371 LSQIS
+371 GYKVVVSKEDSSAASNIDL
-376 PDEGMI
+376 EL
-382 TTQIGAKFDGKEL
+382 GADKQKWEMK
-395 NVAIR
+395 NVAGGKSSINKR
-400 LADMGSD
+400 MREAYHKWVKLGLKADD
-407 VSFIKASSKPGSHTP
+407 ET
-422 DMLKDGVP
+422 
-430 VEIKRVES
+430 RV
-438 SSVKRLF
+438 
-445 KKMWEASSQSRDIV
+445 
-459 IDLSLESISEQ
+459 
-470 DAEKT
+470 
-475 AKEFLE
+475 
-481 TPLSRYQSNYEKKHS
+481 
-496 TGNRNY
+496 
-502 KKQIRADSVTLMLHD
+502 
-517 KVITVKR
+517 VITSYGSEIDEETIIEEIASRMKDYAAEVIYIYRSGEKAIFLKS

>member
-95 SIYKLN
+95 SIYQLN

-113 LYQATGDVVQRIDNH
+113 LYQATGDVAQRIDNH

-261 CEGVNGSTFRFED
+261 CEGVSGSTFRFED

-293 PAVNDWGAWQQKQ
+293 PAVSDWDAWQQKQ
-306 EELGQRDKTPKQV
+306 EELARQ
-319 EKAKE
+319 KAMEESYE
-324 NTMLRWG
+324 NWEG
-331 SKDDKR
+331 
-337 AKEER
+337 
-342 IKAYTDRIR
+342 
-351 DLDSK
+351 
-356 IVEAAK
+356 VGAK
-362 KGQNGLDRL
+362 KGDKRKVGRISDNPLNPKPGDGSVVYVKDKDKLEPHEIRTVDDLVRL
-371 LSQIS
+371 GYKVVVSKEDSSAASNIDL
-376 PDEGMI
+376 EL
-382 TTQIGAKFDGKEL
+382 GADKQKWEMK
-395 NVAIR
+395 NVAGGKSSINKR
-400 LADMGSD
+400 MREAYHKWVKLGLKADD
-407 VSFIKASSKPGSHTP
+407 ET
-422 DMLKDGVP
+422 
-430 VEIKRVES
+430 RV
-438 SSVKRLF
+438 
-445 KKMWEASSQSRDIV
+445 
-459 IDLSLESISEQ
+459 
-470 DAEKT
+470 
-475 AKEFLE
+475 
-481 TPLSRYQSNYEKKHS
+481 
-496 TGNRNY
+496 
-502 KKQIRADSVTLMLHD
+502 
-517 KVITVKR
+517 VITSYGSEIDEETIIEEIASRMKDYAAEVIYIYRSGEKAIFLQS

>member
-1 MDSYWHSR
+1 MDSYWHKR

-49 YGENGVLEYRRL
+49 YGENGILEYRRL

-95 SIYKLN
+95 SIYQLN

-113 LYQATGDVVQRIDNH
+113 LYQATGDVVQRVDNH

-161 VDTVWTGNT
+161 VDTVWTGSA

-226 EGTYVSRMAQVEEL
+226 EGTYVSRMAQAEEL

-248 TIEVVHDERACEE
+248 TIQAVHDGRTCEQ
-261 CEGVNGSTFRFED
+261 CHGVEGKTFRFED

-293 PAVNDWGAWQQKQ
+293 PAVDDWDAWQQKQ
-306 EELGQRDKTPKQV
+306 EEFGQRQKLARV
-319 EKAKE
+319 EE
-324 NTMLRWG
+324 N
-331 SKDDKR
+331 
-337 AKEER
+337 
-342 IKAYTDRIR
+342 
-351 DLDSK
+351 
-356 IVEAAK
+356 EAFVKAK
-362 KGQNGLDRL
+362 KGGKNRYSVNYKRVNTKEYHDKFGQLPVPKPVQEQLYIQTGRMLQELDGTPYERLVALDARTGDLVADTYSHELVKLAANFNKDELKIVRKHKNGIVL
-371 LSQIS
+371 LHNHPGDSYPSLSDIYS
-376 PDEGMI
+376 AMMTEGVSGSLVSGHGGAMYYI
-382 TTQIGAKFDGKEL
+382 EPVKLHDFEERYNILLEEAKQFTTEIERTQLIAF
-395 NVAIR
+395 IR
-400 LADMGSD
+400 LEEENE
-407 VSFIKASSKPGSHTP
+407 VKKWYRV
-422 DMLKDGVP
+422 LK
-430 VEIKRVES
+430 I
-438 SSVKRLF
+438 
-445 KKMWEASSQSRDIV
+445 
-459 IDLSLESISEQ
+459 
-470 DAEKT
+470 
-475 AKEFLE
+475 
-481 TPLSRYQSNYEKKHS
+481 
-496 TGNRNY
+496 
-502 KKQIRADSVTLMLHD
+502 
-517 KVITVKR
+517 

>member
-21 RALSIRVH
+21 RTLSIRVH

-95 SIYKLN
+95 SIYQLN

-138 TAAEAMGFGRS
+138 TAAEAMGFGRA
-149 FYSMDSDAVRRF
+149 FYSVDSDAVRRF

-195 ARGDSYQRIAKALEK
+195 ARGDSFQRIAKALEK

-293 PAVNDWGAWQQKQ
+293 PAVDDWDAWQQKQ
-306 EELGQRDKTPKQV
+306 EELARQ
-319 EKAKE
+319 KAMEESYE
-324 NTMLRWG
+324 NWEG
-331 SKDDKR
+331 
-337 AKEER
+337 
-342 IKAYTDRIR
+342 
-351 DLDSK
+351 
-356 IVEAAK
+356 VGAK
-362 KGQNGLDRL
+362 KGDKRKVGRISDNPLNPKPGDGSVVYVKDKDKLEPHEIRTVDDLVRL
-371 LSQIS
+371 GYKVVVSKEDSSAASNIDL
-376 PDEGMI
+376 EL
-382 TTQIGAKFDGKEL
+382 GADKQKWEMK
-395 NVAIR
+395 NVAGGKSSINKR
-400 LADMGSD
+400 MREAYHKWVKLGLKADD
-407 VSFIKASSKPGSHTP
+407 ET
-422 DMLKDGVP
+422 
-430 VEIKRVES
+430 RV
-438 SSVKRLF
+438 
-445 KKMWEASSQSRDIV
+445 
-459 IDLSLESISEQ
+459 
-470 DAEKT
+470 
-475 AKEFLE
+475 
-481 TPLSRYQSNYEKKHS
+481 
-496 TGNRNY
+496 
-502 KKQIRADSVTLMLHD
+502 
-517 KVITVKR
+517 VITSYGSEIDEETIIEEIASRMKDYAAEVIYIYRSGEKAIFLKS

>member
-49 YGENGVLEYRRL
+49 YGENGILEYRRL

-95 SIYKLN
+95 SIYQLN

-113 LYQATGDVVQRIDNH
+113 LYQATGDVVQCVDNH

-161 VDTVWTGNT
+161 VDTVWTGSA

-226 EGTYVSRMAQVEEL
+226 EGTYVSRMAQAEEL

-248 TIEVVHDERACEE
+248 TIQAVHDGRTCEQ
-261 CEGVNGSTFRFED
+261 CHGVEGKTFRFED

-293 PAVNDWGAWQQKQ
+293 PAVDDWDAWQQKQ
-306 EELGQRDKTPKQV
+306 EEFGQRQKLARV
-319 EKAKE
+319 EE
-324 NTMLRWG
+324 N
-331 SKDDKR
+331 
-337 AKEER
+337 
-342 IKAYTDRIR
+342 
-351 DLDSK
+351 
-356 IVEAAK
+356 EAFVKAK
-362 KGQNGLDRL
+362 KGGKNRYSVNYKRVNTKEYHDKFGQLPVPKPVQEQLYIQTGRMLQELDGTPYERLVALDARTGDLVADTYSHELVKLAANFNKDELKIVRKHKNGIVL
-371 LSQIS
+371 LHNHPGDSYPSLSDIYS
-376 PDEGMI
+376 AMMTEGVSGSLVSGHGGTVYYI
-382 TTQIGAKFDGKEL
+382 EPIKLHGFEERYSILLEEAKQFTTEIERAQLIAF
-395 NVAIR
+395 IR
-400 LADMGSD
+400 LEEENE
-407 VSFIKASSKPGSHTP
+407 VKKWYRV
-422 DMLKDGVP
+422 LK
-430 VEIKRVES
+430 I
-438 SSVKRLF
+438 
-445 KKMWEASSQSRDIV
+445 
-459 IDLSLESISEQ
+459 
-470 DAEKT
+470 
-475 AKEFLE
+475 
-481 TPLSRYQSNYEKKHS
+481 
-496 TGNRNY
+496 
-502 KKQIRADSVTLMLHD
+502 
-517 KVITVKR
+517 

>member
-95 SIYKLN
+95 SIYQLN

-128 IMRQSLRGAN
+128 IVRQSLRGAN

-261 CEGVNGSTFRFED
+261 CEGVSGSTFRFED

-293 PAVNDWGAWQQKQ
+293 PAVDDWDAWQQKQ
-306 EELGQRDKTPKQV
+306 EELARQ
-319 EKAKE
+319 KAMEESYE
-324 NTMLRWG
+324 NWEG
-331 SKDDKR
+331 
-337 AKEER
+337 
-342 IKAYTDRIR
+342 
-351 DLDSK
+351 
-356 IVEAAK
+356 VGAK
-362 KGQNGLDRL
+362 KGDKRKVGRISDNPLNPKPGDGSVVYVKDKDKLEPHEIRTVDDLVRL
-371 LSQIS
+371 GYKVVVSKEDSSAASNIDL
-376 PDEGMI
+376 EL
-382 TTQIGAKFDGKEL
+382 GADKQKWEMK
-395 NVAIR
+395 NVAGGKSSINKR
-400 LADMGSD
+400 MREAYHKWVKLGLKADD
-407 VSFIKASSKPGSHTP
+407 ET
-422 DMLKDGVP
+422 
-430 VEIKRVES
+430 RV
-438 SSVKRLF
+438 
-445 KKMWEASSQSRDIV
+445 
-459 IDLSLESISEQ
+459 
-470 DAEKT
+470 
-475 AKEFLE
+475 
-481 TPLSRYQSNYEKKHS
+481 
-496 TGNRNY
+496 
-502 KKQIRADSVTLMLHD
+502 
-517 KVITVKR
+517 VITSYGSEIDEETIIEEIASRMKDYAAEVIYIYRSGEKAIFLKS

>member
-29 NAYESELRRL
+29 NAFESELRRL

-95 SIYKLN
+95 SIYQLN

-113 LYQATGDVVQRIDNH
+113 LYQATGDVVRRIDNH
-128 IMRQSLRGAN
+128 IVRQSLRGAN

-261 CEGVNGSTFRFED
+261 CEGVSGSTFRFED

-293 PAVNDWGAWQQKQ
+293 PAVDDWDAWQQKQ
-306 EELGQRDKTPKQV
+306 EELARQ
-319 EKAKE
+319 KAMEESYE
-324 NTMLRWG
+324 NWEG
-331 SKDDKR
+331 
-337 AKEER
+337 
-342 IKAYTDRIR
+342 
-351 DLDSK
+351 
-356 IVEAAK
+356 VGAK
-362 KGQNGLDRL
+362 KGDKRKVGRISDNPLNPKPGDGSVVYVKDKDKLEPHEIRTVDDLVRL
-371 LSQIS
+371 GYKVVVSKEDSSAASNIDL
-376 PDEGMI
+376 EL
-382 TTQIGAKFDGKEL
+382 GADKQKWEMK
-395 NVAIR
+395 NVAGGKSSINKR
-400 LADMGSD
+400 MREAYHKWVKLGLKADD
-407 VSFIKASSKPGSHTP
+407 ET
-422 DMLKDGVP
+422 
-430 VEIKRVES
+430 RV
-438 SSVKRLF
+438 
-445 KKMWEASSQSRDIV
+445 
-459 IDLSLESISEQ
+459 
-470 DAEKT
+470 
-475 AKEFLE
+475 
-481 TPLSRYQSNYEKKHS
+481 
-496 TGNRNY
+496 
-502 KKQIRADSVTLMLHD
+502 
-517 KVITVKR
+517 VITSYGSEIDEETIIEEIASRMKDYAAEVIYIYRSGEKAIFLQS

>member
-95 SIYKLN
+95 SIYQLN

-138 TAAEAMGFGRS
+138 TAAEAMGFGRA

-293 PAVNDWGAWQQKQ
+293 PAVDDWDAWQQKQ
-306 EELGQRDKTPKQV
+306 EELARQ
-319 EKAKE
+319 KAMEESYE
-324 NTMLRWG
+324 NWEG
-331 SKDDKR
+331 
-337 AKEER
+337 
-342 IKAYTDRIR
+342 
-351 DLDSK
+351 
-356 IVEAAK
+356 VGAK
-362 KGQNGLDRL
+362 KGDKRKVGRISDNPLNPKPGDGSVVYVKDKDKLEPHEIRTVDDLVRL
-371 LSQIS
+371 GYKVVVSKEDSSAASNIDL
-376 PDEGMI
+376 EL
-382 TTQIGAKFDGKEL
+382 GADKQKWEMK
-395 NVAIR
+395 NVAGGKSSINKR
-400 LADMGSD
+400 MREAYHKWVKLGLKADD
-407 VSFIKASSKPGSHTP
+407 ET
-422 DMLKDGVP
+422 
-430 VEIKRVES
+430 RV
-438 SSVKRLF
+438 
-445 KKMWEASSQSRDIV
+445 
-459 IDLSLESISEQ
+459 
-470 DAEKT
+470 
-475 AKEFLE
+475 
-481 TPLSRYQSNYEKKHS
+481 
-496 TGNRNY
+496 
-502 KKQIRADSVTLMLHD
+502 
-517 KVITVKR
+517 VITSYGSEIDEETIIEEIASRMKDYAAEVIYIYRSGEKAIFLKS

>member
-21 RALSIRVH
+21 RALSVRVH

-95 SIYKLN
+95 SIYQLN

-128 IMRQSLRGAN
+128 IVRQSLRGAN

-261 CEGVNGSTFRFED
+261 CEGVSGSTFRFED

-293 PAVNDWGAWQQKQ
+293 PAVDDWDAWQQKQ
-306 EELGQRDKTPKQV
+306 EELGQKQ
-319 EKAKE
+319 
-324 NTMLRWG
+324 
-331 SKDDKR
+331 
-337 AKEER
+337 
-342 IKAYTDRIR
+342 
-351 DLDSK
+351 
-356 IVEAAK
+356 
-362 KGQNGLDRL
+362 
-371 LSQIS
+371 
-376 PDEGMI
+376 
-382 TTQIGAKFDGKEL
+382 
-395 NVAIR
+395 
-400 LADMGSD
+400 
-407 VSFIKASSKPGSHTP
+407 
-422 DMLKDGVP
+422 
-430 VEIKRVES
+430 
-438 SSVKRLF
+438 
-445 KKMWEASSQSRDIV
+445 
-459 IDLSLESISEQ
+459 
-470 DAEKT
+470 AEKT
-475 AKEFLE
+475 LE
-481 TPLSRYQSNYEKKHS
+481 RISDARGAVSGALYSDEEGNHDRMERHAIRYYDAVRSRDRTEEITKVTNNSGVSRDVVEDAYQHIFYDLHLNDDDELVRFAPDYDMAVSWQRLSNNENIQEMDIVMLYHEATEKHLMDNGMPYLEAYRMTEEKYGYDYAS
-496 TGNRNY
+496 MVKALRNR
-502 KKQIRADSVTLMLHD
+502 K
-517 KVITVKR
+517 

>member
-95 SIYKLN
+95 SIYQLN

-138 TAAEAMGFGRS
+138 TAAEAMGFGRA

-161 VDTVWTGNT
+161 IDTVWTGNT

-293 PAVNDWGAWQQKQ
+293 PAVDDWDAWQQKQ
-306 EELGQRDKTPKQV
+306 EELARQ
-319 EKAKE
+319 KAMEESYE
-324 NTMLRWG
+324 NWEG
-331 SKDDKR
+331 
-337 AKEER
+337 
-342 IKAYTDRIR
+342 
-351 DLDSK
+351 
-356 IVEAAK
+356 VGAK
-362 KGQNGLDRL
+362 KGDKRKIGRISDNPLNPKPGDGSVVYVKDKDKLEPHEVRTVNDLVRL
-371 LSQIS
+371 GYKVVVSKEDSSAASNIDL
-376 PDEGMI
+376 EL
-382 TTQIGAKFDGKEL
+382 GADKQKWEMK
-395 NVAIR
+395 NVAGGKSSINKR
-400 LADMGSD
+400 MREAYHKWVKLGLKADD
-407 VSFIKASSKPGSHTP
+407 ET
-422 DMLKDGVP
+422 
-430 VEIKRVES
+430 RV
-438 SSVKRLF
+438 
-445 KKMWEASSQSRDIV
+445 
-459 IDLSLESISEQ
+459 
-470 DAEKT
+470 
-475 AKEFLE
+475 
-481 TPLSRYQSNYEKKHS
+481 
-496 TGNRNY
+496 
-502 KKQIRADSVTLMLHD
+502 
-517 KVITVKR
+517 VITSYGSEIDEETIIEEIASRMKDYAAEVIYIYRSGEKAIFLKS